1 MSTVRRSRWA
11 LALKGASADRLVVL
25 TAFVVV
31 LLAASLMSAIPI
43 YANAVAQSSLRER
56 LRQAPTT
63 DANLQATV
71 YVFGGGG
78 GQRLDRRVRRIVR
91 DVFSATPV
99 AIFRSSE
106 SEPFTVG
113 GRIAVLGFYD
123 GLSRHARL
131 VAGRWPA
138 SRDALVEIAVP
149 AQTAQELH
157 LRVGDVARARSRLDE
172 DKLVVARVVGIY
184 GVERSS
190 SAYWW
195 GQPRVASGAPGPL
208 VMTRSSFFGLGL
220 QNVALRWRIEPNF
233 QRLTIGQATSLEPE
247 LALLARRL
255 NAGQPSGQ
263 QFLLETRLPEI
274 LADADRSL
282 HLARAGVLVPSIQL
296 GLLAAYGLL
305 VTAVLLTDRRLL
317 RTESLRL
324 RGATTGQLVTLAL
337 VEASLIA
344 VPAVAVAPW
353 AAAGVLRALNDVGP
367 LASIGMNLEPQVS
380 SAAYALAAAA
390 GAVCVAGLV
399 LPALATRRR
408 AAVAADRRPL
418 AGLAQRV
425 RLDLAVAVLAL
436 LGYWQLRRYHDVLLS
451 NLGGLGIDPVYVVAP
466 ALLLLAGA
474 LLSLRLVPVTAE
486 LLERVLPSTRG
497 VVPALGFWQLARRPR
512 GYASSVLLLVLAV
525 AIGVFAAT
533 SSRTWYQSQI
543 DQADYAAGAD
553 VRVEPGQASGAP
565 STIALASAYRTLG
578 VEDALPA
585 VTDSFELERFGG
597 ESGNLLAL
605 DARRAGAVVH
615 ARSDF
620 ASLPPGE
627 LLRPLAVDRG
637 ALASLPLP
645 GRPTRIALSVRLVS
659 GQERPTPA
667 TVPPGYPTRRSVP
680 SLFAYLRDGE
690 GLLYVYRLGELA
702 PTRNS
707 RFVLDL
713 SHPLPNGR
721 VASPRYPLAF
731 VGLELDHDAPYLVPR
746 SVTLLV
752 RSLEVASGARGEW
765 RHVSLGAEGRW
776 RASASGLKLPY
787 ERPRVESMSVVDG
800 ALHATLNTGSVYAY
814 TSDASPPSTEVLMRP
829 GRDSLP
835 QTPPALASESFLDA
849 TQANVGHV
857 VQLALTGGV
866 QAVRIVG
873 SYRRFPTL
881 DPAMPSVVVD
891 LPTYVASSFARRGLV
906 MQPSLWWLETE
917 RDRDVAEQLRAPP
930 FRSLGVVSSSE
941 RERALLEDPAAL
953 SVIGALTLG
962 FVVAAAFAAVG
973 FAASAAASTRSRML
987 EFAVLRSLGLRTS
1000 QLSSWI
1006 GLESA
1011 LVVALSLLAGT
1022 ALGLLVA
1029 RLVLPYA
1036 ALGASDEAPAPPVR
1050 VAVPW
1055 PTVLWLELALLGALV
1070 LIAAVQVTF
1079 VRRLL
1084 PAPILRGGEGA
1095 VPP

>member
-1 MSTVRRSRWA
+1 MRDSRWA
-11 LALKGASADRLVVL
+11 LTLKGASADRLVVL
-25 TAFVVV
+25 TAFLVV
-31 LLAASLMSAIPI
+31 LLAASLVSAIPI
-43 YANAVAQSSLRER
+43 YADAVAQSSLRER
-56 LRQAPTT
+56 LQQASTT

-71 YVFGGGG
+71 HVFGGGRDD
-78 GQRLDRRVRRIVR
+78 RLDRRVRRIVR

-99 AIFRSSE
+99 AIFWSSE
-106 SEPFTVG
+106 SEAFTVD
-113 GRIAVLGFYD
+113 GRIAVFSFYD
-123 GLSRHARL
+123 DLSRNARL

-138 SRDALVEIAVP
+138 SRDSPVEIAVP
-149 AQTAQELH
+149 ARIARELH
-157 LRVGDVARARSRLDE
+157 LRVGDVARAQSRLDG
-172 DKLVVARVVGIY
+172 DKVVVARVVGVY

-190 SAYWW
+190 SVYWW
-195 GQPRVASGAPGPL
+195 GQPRAASRAPGPL
-208 VMTRSSFFGLGL
+208 VTTRSSFFGLGF
-220 QNVALRWRIEPNF
+220 QDVELRWRIGPDF
-233 QRLTIGQATSLEPE
+233 QRLTIGQATSLEAE

-263 QFLLETRLPEI
+263 QFLLETNLPEI

-282 HLARAGVLVPSIQL
+282 RLARAGVLVPSIQL

-305 VTAVLLTDRRLL
+305 VMALLLTERRLL

-324 RGATTGQLVTLAL
+324 RGATAGQLVTIAL

-367 LASIGMNLEPQVS
+367 LASIGMHLEPQVS

-399 LPALATRRR
+399 LPALVTRRR
-408 AAVAADRRPL
+408 TAVVSDRRPL

-425 RLDLAVAVLAL
+425 RLDLAVVVLAL
-436 LGYWQLRRYHDVLLS
+436 FGYWQLRRYHHVLLS

-474 LLSLRLVPVTAE
+474 LLSLRLVPITAE
-486 LLERVLPSTRG
+486 LLERVLPSTRS

-553 VRVEPGQASGAP
+553 LRVEPGQASGAP

-585 VTDSFELERFGG
+585 ITDSFELERFGG

-615 ARSDF
+615 ARSDS
-620 ASLPPGE
+620 ASLPLGE

-637 ALASLPLP
+637 SLAALPLP
-645 GRPTRIALSVRLVS
+645 DRTTRIALSARLMS
-659 GQERPTPA
+659 GQERPSPA
-667 TVPPGYPTRRSVP
+667 TVPPGYPTRQTVP
-680 SLFAYLRDGE
+680 SLFVYLRDGE
-690 GLLYVYRLGELA
+690 GLLYVYRLGELPSA
-702 PTRNS
+702 RNS

-713 SHPLPNGR
+713 SHPLPNRR
-721 VASPRYPLAF
+721 VTPRYPLAL
-731 VGLELDHDAPYLVPR
+731 VGLELDHVAPYVVPR
-746 SVTLLV
+746 SVTLIV
-752 RSLEVASGARGEW
+752 RSVEVASGARGEW
-765 RHVSLGAEGRW
+765 RRVSLGAKGRW

-787 ERPRVESMSVVDG
+787 ERPRVEPVSVVDG
-800 ALHATLNTGSVYAY
+800 ALRAKLKTGSVYAY
-814 TSDASPPSTEVLMRP
+814 TSGAPPSTEVLMRP

-835 QTPPALASESFLDA
+835 RTPPALASESFLDA
-849 TQANVGHV
+849 MQANVGHV
-857 VQLALTGGV
+857 VPLALSGGV
-866 QAVRIVG
+866 QAVKIVG

-881 DPAMPSVVVD
+881 DPAMPSVLVD
-891 LPTYVASSFARRGLV
+891 LTTFVAFSFARQGV
-906 MQPSLWWLETE
+906 VVQPSSWWLETARE
-917 RDRDVAEQLRAPP
+917 REVAEQLRATP
-930 FRSLGVVSSSE
+930 FRSLEVVSSSE
-941 RERALLEDPAAL
+941 RQRALLEDPSPL
-953 SVIGALTLG
+953 GVIGALTLG

-973 FAASAAASTRSRML
+973 FAASAAASTRSRMV

-1000 QLSSWI
+1000 QLSGWI

-1029 RLVLPYA
+1029 WLVLPYA
-1036 ALGASDEAPAPPVR
+1036 ALGASSEAPAPPVR
-1050 VAVPW
+1050 VSVPW
-1055 PTVLWLELALLGALV
+1055 RTVLWLELAVLGALV
-1070 LIAAVQVTF
+1070 AIASVQVAF
-1079 VRRLL
+1079 VRRLR
-1084 PAPILRGGEGA
+1084 PAPILRSGEGA